1 MNLALSIIITY
12 LWGAIPWS
20 WIIARIAKGID
31 LRKEGSLNVG
41 GTNVLRTCG
50 KVAGGFAYVADG
62 LKGFLP
68 VIILPALLPV
78 AFLHPTIYSG
88 VIATMAIIGHM
99 FTPYLG
105 FKGGKGA
112 MTGVGAVIAM
122 APWIGISALGVF
134 GMVMIFTRIVSVG
147 TMLTSAS
154 FPVLVVIF
162 GLFRGEIDLYLL
174 GFAVLTAALVISRHG
189 SNLRRLK
196 AGTEKPPLKG
206 KKGKEA
212 EKSEE

>member
-1 MNLALSIIITY
+1 
-12 LWGAIPWS
+12 
-20 WIIARIAKGID
+20 
-31 LRKEGSLNVG
+31 
-41 GTNVLRTCG
+41 
-50 KVAGGFAYVADG
+50 
-62 LKGFLP
+62 
-68 VIILPALLPV
+68 
-78 AFLHPTIYSG
+78 
-88 VIATMAIIGHM
+88 
-99 FTPYLG
+99 
-105 FKGGKGA
+105 
-112 MTGVGAVIAM
+112 M

-212 EKSEE
+212 EKNEE